1 MRRIRKM
8 TSFER
13 QVKARL
19 LELDMTQTELCNR
32 LGIKKQ
38 YLNTL
43 FAGNRPSS
51 NYIDQIREILGISA

>member
-1 MRRIRKM
+1 MRKTRKM
-8 TSFER
+8 TPFER

-38 YLNTL
+38 YLNMI
-43 FAGNRPSS
+43 FAGDRPGS
-51 NYIDQIREILGISA
+51 NYIDQIREVLGISA

>member
-1 MRRIRKM
+1 MRITRKM
-8 TSFER
+8 TPFER

-38 YLNTL
+38 YVNTI
-43 FAGNRPSS
+43 FAGYRKDSA
-51 NYIDQIREILGISA
+51 YIDQIREVLGIGA

>member
-1 MRRIRKM
+1 M

-19 LELDMTQTELCNR
+19 LELDMTQTELCEK

-38 YLNTL
+38 YLNQI
-43 FAGNRPSS
+43 FAGDRPASA
-51 NYIDQIREILGISA
+51 YIDQIRDVLGISA